1 VTKLYTVD
9 EANRA
14 LPYVRSIV
22 REVRERYDAIKE
34 RGQEHNR
41 AGKDDEAARADLKEE
56 IRAEAQRIH
65 ECMRELR
72 AIGLELKDYEL
83 GLVDFPAEREG
94 RAVKLCWKFDEPE
107 VAHWHDVD
115 EGYESRQ
122 PIRTS

>member
-1 VTKLYTVD
+1 MKLYTVD

-22 REVRERYDAIKE
+22 REVRERYGAIKE
-34 RGQEHNR
+34 RGQQHNST
-41 AGKDDEAARADLKEE
+41 GKSEEAQADLKEE

-72 AIGLELKDYEL
+72 AIGIELKDYEL

-94 RAVKLCWKFDEPE
+94 RAVRLCWKFGEPA
-107 VAHWHDVD
+107 VTYWHDVD
-115 EGYESRQ
+115 EGYESRH
-122 PIRTS
+122 PIEAG

>member
-22 REVRERYDAIKE
+22 REVRERYGAIKA
-34 RGQEHNR
+34 RGQQHNQ
-41 AGKDDEAARADLKEE
+41 AGRDDETARADLKEE

-72 AIGLELKDYEL
+72 DIGIELKDYEL

-94 RAVKLCWKFDEPE
+94 RAVRLCWKFDEPE

-115 EGYESRQ
+115 EGYESRH
-122 PIRTS
+122 PIKA